1 MLTTGTIN
9 RWIAPGSANSL
20 NCRAVGININNLN
33 MYLQDRFKEKTQLT
47 KLIVTTI
54 IFALGVNI
62 ISSSLVEL
70 TLNKKVILSIGIL
83 LSIFSLGF
91 FVLDIV
97 KRNTLYKRIRIPLPF
112 ERATNKLIE
121 IPRFRINEDIIGI
134 LSATFKENKA
144 LEKLWNEN
152 RMSIRK
158 DNNSNTK
165 GAILAWGES
174 TNVADVKNQAK
185 EILKEAAEFFV
196 IQDLSNHLA
205 DYFNGFENKEKYV
218 DVIKRDEIPDILIKN
233 RIIYQL
239 TAPFKER
246 LPFMQSD
253 MKIPSSEENIIG
265 IYGEDGT
272 YYKNLILTLPKKT
285 KVFKDTEGGL
295 ILDSNKFKVRI
306 NVINENYS
314 YVLPEGFL
322 ELYMKAS
329 EENVDI
335 QTLILEIEAKIKP
348 FAYYF
353 TKWWKL
359 NNWFDDF
366 FIDLLDKCS
375 FESFT
380 ERIAWDE
387 RITDFWL
394 HTEINDTNQEDKK

>member
-1 MLTTGTIN
+1 
-9 RWIAPGSANSL
+9 
-20 NCRAVGININNLN
+20 

-54 IFALGVNI
+54 IFALGVNMI
-62 ISSSLVEL
+62 ASSLVEL

-91 FVLDIV
+91 FVLDLV
-97 KRNTLYKRIRIPLPF
+97 KRNTLYKKISIPLPF

-152 RMSIRK
+152 RMSIRE

-165 GAILAWGES
+165 GTILVWGES
-174 TNVADVKNQAK
+174 SNEADVKNQAK

-205 DYFNGFENKEKYV
+205 DYFNGFENREKYV
-218 DVIKRDEIPDILIKN
+218 DVIKRNEIPDILIKN

-246 LPFMQSD
+246 LPFIQSD

-348 FAYYF
+348 FAYFF

-359 NNWFDDF
+359 NNWFDVF
-366 FIDLLDKCS
+366 FFDLLDKCS
-375 FESFT
+375 FESFI

-394 HTEINDTNQEDKK
+394 HTEINDTDQKDKK

>member
-1 MLTTGTIN
+1 
-9 RWIAPGSANSL
+9 
-20 NCRAVGININNLN
+20 

-54 IFALGVNI
+54 IFALGVNM
-62 ISSSLVEL
+62 ISSSIVEL
-70 TLNKKVILSIGIL
+70 IPNKKVILIIGIL

-91 FVLDIV
+91 FILDIV
-97 KRNTLYKRIRIPLPF
+97 KRNTLYKKLSIPLPF
-112 ERATNKLIE
+112 ERATNRLIE

-144 LEKLWNEN
+144 LEKLWNESK
-152 RMSIRK
+152 MSIRQ
-158 DNNSNTK
+158 DNSSNSK
-165 GAILAWGES
+165 GTILAWGES
-174 TNVADVKNQAK
+174 TNEANIKNQAK
-185 EILKEAAEFFV
+185 EILREAAEFIV

-205 DYFNGFENKEKYV
+205 DYFNGFENREKYV
-218 DVIKRDEIPDILIKN
+218 DVIERDEIPDILIKN

-285 KVFKDTEGGL
+285 KVYKDIERGL
-295 ILDSNKFKVRI
+295 IFDNNKFKVRI

-322 ELYMKAS
+322 ELYMKES
-329 EENVDI
+329 EEKIDI

-348 FAYYF
+348 FAYFF

-359 NNWFDDF
+359 NNWFDVF

-394 HTEINDTNQEDKK
+394 HTEIKDTDQDDKNK